1 MKWLIYCKSQ
11 YELNPANDYFLFLFY
26 KSVIDYI
33 NNDCILSDNGS
44 NLLLNFDLE
53 NELKTLAVQPNH
65 QRTLVKVSLY
75 LTIGYNLAKIFL
87 GLIEIIEEGES
98 EKYFKQQ
105 LPAGFVSFALS
116 LKSRTVVLINNT
128 DAALQKLTTAMYER
142 YCRLFNQEKRRLWK
156 LDVYNT
162 VLRIPSGV
170 DDEEIREALEK
181 ASQCK

>member
-26 KSVIDYI
+26 RSVIDYI
-33 NNDCILSDNGS
+33 NNDCILSDDGS
-44 NLLLNFDLE
+44 GLLLNMDLE

-65 QRTLVKVSLY
+65 QRTLVKVSLF
-75 LTIGYNLAKIFL
+75 LTIGYNLAKIFM
-87 GLIEIIEEGES
+87 GLIEIIEDGET

-128 DAALQKLTTAMYER
+128 DAALQKLTTAMYDR
-142 YCRLFNQEKRRLWK
+142 YAKLYNQERRRVFK
-156 LDVYNT
+156 YDVFKT

-170 DDEEIREALEK
+170 EDEEILK
-181 ASQCK
+181 AIAGGSQCK